1 MNIRGGGGERKR
13 KKERRKKWL
22 PNHPLLVVTP
32 FLSSSNLNSKVKGT
46 RVHAFENNFVFQ
58 KSTVNV
64 LYEQTIIEE
73 KG

>member
-1 MNIRGGGGERKR
+1 MVN
-13 KKERRKKWL
+13 
-22 PNHPLLVVTP
+22 
-32 FLSSSNLNSKVKGT
+32 VKGT
-46 RVHAFENNFVFQ
+46 RVHGFENNFVFQ

>member
-1 MNIRGGGGERKR
+1 MNIKGKKKGNK
-13 KKERRKKWL
+13 KKEKKKREKKEMV
-22 PNHPLLVVTP
+22 N
-32 FLSSSNLNSKVKGT
+32 VKGT
-46 RVHAFENNFVFQ
+46 RVHGFENNFVFQ